1 VFAHAHKTGEAGG
14 LMDSYD
20 KQILDI
26 IQSSFPLAS
35 RPYEVVGSQVGLTES
50 EVLARVRRL
59 KGEGVIRRM
68 GANFGS
74 RQLGWSSTLCGAE
87 VPEDKLEAFVAEV
100 NRHSGVTHNY
110 LRAHQFN
117 VWFALIAPSA
127 EAIEAILADITEKT
141 GVPVMNLP
149 ASTLFKI
156 KVDFNMGGE

>member
-1 VFAHAHKTGEAGG
+1 
-14 LMDSYD
+14 MDTYD

-35 RPYEVVGSQVGLTES
+35 RPYEVVGEQVGLTEA

-59 KGEGVIRRM
+59 KQQGVIRRM

-74 RQLGWSSTLCGAE
+74 RQLGWKSTLCGAE
-87 VPEDKLEAFVAEV
+87 VPEDKLDIFVAEV
-100 NRHSGVTHNY
+100 NKHSGVTHNY

-117 VWFALIAPSA
+117 VWFALIAPSE
-127 EAIEAILADITEKT
+127 EAVEEILADITAKT
-141 GVPVMNLP
+141 GVAIMNLP

-156 KVDFNMGGE
+156 KVDFSMGGE

>member
-1 VFAHAHKTGEAGG
+1 
-14 LMDSYD
+14 MDSFD

-26 IQSSFPLAS
+26 IQSSFPLSS
-35 RPYEVVGSQVGLTES
+35 RPYEAVGGQVGLTEA

-59 KGEGVIRRM
+59 KAQGVIRRM

-87 VPEDKLEAFVAEV
+87 VPEDRLELFVAEV
-100 NRHSGVTHNY
+100 NRHAGVTHNY

-117 VWFALIAPSA
+117 VWFALIAPSTEAVEATLA
-127 EAIEAILADITEKT
+127 EITEKT
-141 GVPVMNLP
+141 GVEVMNLP

>member
-1 VFAHAHKTGEAGG
+1 
-14 LMDSYD
+14 MDTYD

-26 IQSSFPLAS
+26 IQSSFPLS
-35 RPYEVVGSQVGLTES
+35 PRPYEVVGGQVGLTEA

-59 KGEGVIRRM
+59 KQQGVIRRM

-87 VPEDKLEAFVAEV
+87 VPEDKLDAFVAEV
-100 NRHSGVTHNY
+100 NKHTGVTHNY

-127 EAIEAILADITEKT
+127 EAVEEILAGITAKT
-141 GVPVMNLP
+141 GVPIMNLP

-156 KVDFNMGGE
+156 KVDFNMGGGE

>member
-1 VFAHAHKTGEAGG
+1 
-14 LMDSYD
+14 MDAYD
-20 KQILDI
+20 KEILDI
-26 IQSSFPLAS
+26 IQSSFPLS
-35 RPYEVVGSQVGLTES
+35 PRPYAVVGGQVGLTES

-74 RQLGWSSTLCGAE
+74 RQLGWKSTLCGAE
-87 VPEDKLEAFVAEV
+87 VPEDKLDAFVAEV

-117 VWFALIAPSA
+117 VWFALIAPST
-127 EAIEAILADITEKT
+127 EAVEAILAEITAKT
-141 GVPVMNLP
+141 GVEIMNLP

-156 KVDFNMGGE
+156 KVDFQMGGE